1 MNIERL
7 SLDQLR
13 DFVQVADSG
22 SFLAAARKLSR
33 AQSAVSYA
41 IATLEDQLGVLL
53 FDRSGYRPQL
63 TSPGVALLA
72 DARQVLDHVDS

>member
-13 DFVQVADSG
+13 VFVQVADSG

-53 FDRSGYRPQL
+53 LKLSVSCG
-63 TSPGVALLA
+63 
-72 DARQVLDHVDS
+72 

>member
-41 IATLEDQLGVLL
+41 IATLE
-53 FDRSGYRPQL
+53 
-63 TSPGVALLA
+63 
-72 DARQVLDHVDS
+72 